1 MTKTIQINLFIIG
14 RNLTYKVHIVNK
26 VKKAS
31 VIACIF
37 YVKKFNLNLIKKAVK
52 PIYFFI
58 KIIYN
63 INIRLKQIQQVKRS

>member
-14 RNLTYKVHIVNK
+14 QNLTYKVHIVNK

-31 VIACIF
+31 VIACLF
-37 YVKKFNLNLIKKAVK
+37 LCKKFNQNLNQKTEK
-52 PIYFFI
+52 PLDFFT
-58 KIIYN
+58 KLLYN